1 MVQALIFLSSFIFFI
16 IVMKKNLEVCILI
29 ESKAILCKMPNRA
42 FIPTKETFK
51 TFPELFACFKHVKYE
66 FNLL

>member
-1 MVQALIFLSSFIFFI
+1 
-16 IVMKKNLEVCILI
+16 MKKNLEVCILI